1 MAVEKKK
8 PGRPK
13 KIVAPKVPAKP
24 TKQKEKEEDIDP
36 LDDLQSLRLYSVDL
50 PTDEDV
56 ALVTRLSSHQLTA
69 DEICACLDISRSRF
83 DGSLALQA
91 AFQRGQEVGK
101 ASLRRMQWVTAKKS
115 PIMQIFLGKQ
125 YLGQKDLHET
135 KKDDG
140 SLDADRKS
148 FEDKLKSII
157 DVTPTGEADGASI
170 PEGTGSGQLLLET
183 VGQGQ
188 PTRPAEVNVVES

>member
-13 KIVAPKVPAKP
+13 KNIVAPKVPAKR
-24 TKQKEKEEDIDP
+24 TTEKDPEVDP
-36 LDDLQSLRLYSVDL
+36 LDDLQSLRLYSVEQ
-50 PTDEDV
+50 PSKEDV
-56 ALVTRLSSHQLTA
+56 ALMTRLASHQLTA

-91 AFQRGQEVGK
+91 AFQRGIEIGK
-101 ASLRRMQWVTAKKS
+101 ASLRRMQWKLAPKNVA
-115 PIMQIFLGKQ
+115 MAIFLGKNL
-125 YLGQKDLHET
+125 LGQKDLLET

-157 DVTPTGEADGASI
+157 DVTPTGQTDAASL
-170 PEGTGSGQLLLET
+170 PEGEGDRQLLLEV

-188 PTRPAEVNVVES
+188 SASPAQVNVVES